1 MSSDNSN
8 IQKPH
13 HIIFVGLMGCGKTTI
28 GRELARLTGGSFLDM
43 DVLIEEQIGKS
54 ISDIFKDDGEAH
66 FRSLETALLR
76 YLLEECPAPA
86 GNCIISTGGGVI
98 MREENRE
105 LLRRLGFV
113 IWLDVDVPTLFE
125 RTSRTNHRPLLQ
137 GDDALGTLERLHSL
151 RSPMYAQCAHQR
163 LDTSKMEIPDA
174 VRFVKD
180 ASENYFKL

>member
-1 MSSDNSN
+1 MSSESASN
-8 IQKPH
+8 HPKYIV
-13 HIIFVGLMGCGKTTI
+13 FVGLMGCGKTTI
-28 GRELARLTGGSFLDM
+28 GRELARLTGMSFLDM

-54 ISDIFKDDGEAH
+54 ISDIFKEDGEAH

-76 YLLEECPAPA
+76 YMLEESPAPSV
-86 GNCIISTGGGVI
+86 GCIISTGGGVI
-98 MREENRE
+98 MRAENRE

-137 GDDALGTLERLHSL
+137 QGDAQETLRKLLEL
-151 RSPMYAQCAHQR
+151 RAPFYKESAHMR
-163 LDTSKMEIPDA
+163 LDTSHMEIPNA

-180 ASENYFKL
+180 AAEEYFH